1 MDRSVIV
8 LSLIFLLPCGAEV
21 EECSYPCQC
30 TVQPLNCSAGT
41 SLILDS
47 CGCCKVCARQLGDP
61 CSRRAPCD
69 PHKGLYC
76 DFSNIDVASGLC
88 LAQEGS
94 TCDLGG
100 TVYRSGESFQPSCK
114 YQCTCMDGAI
124 GCVPLCADDV
134 RLPSPNCPAPRRVK
148 IPGKCCEEWV
158 CGQSERENLFESGQ
172 AVYGQVPAF
181 SPELNNLQENCL
193 VQTTEWS
200 ACSKSCG
207 MGISTRVTNDNPRC
221 RLEKETRLCMVR
233 PCNLLLEKII
243 KKGKKCLR
251 TPRPEKG
258 LHFEFS
264 GCTSVRAFRPRF
276 CGSCTDGRCCS
287 PHTSTTQDVK
297 FECPEGEVFSRQV
310 MFIRSCLCH
319 HDCPR
324 DNDIFL
330 ATHHRKMTNDY
341 IRMPRS

>member
-1 MDRSVIV
+1 MDRSFIT
-8 LSLIFLLPCGAEV
+8 LSLLFLLPCWAEV

-30 TVQPLNCSAGT
+30 PMQPLICPAGT

-47 CGCCKVCARQLGDP
+47 CGCCKVCAKQLGDP
-61 CSRRAPCD
+61 CSRTAPCD
-69 PHKGLYC
+69 PHRGLYC
-76 DFSNIDVASGLC
+76 DFSNVNFARGVC

-124 GCVPLCADDV
+124 GCVPLCAHDL
-134 RLPSPNCPAPRRVK
+134 RLPSPDCPAPRRVK
-148 IPGKCCEEWV
+148 IPGQCCEEWV
-158 CGQSERENLFESGQ
+158 CGHSERENLFESGQ
-172 AVYGQVPAF
+172 AVYRQVPAY

-200 ACSKSCG
+200 TCSKSCG
-207 MGISTRVTNDNPRC
+207 MGISTRITNDNHRC
-221 RLEKETRLCMVR
+221 HLEKETRLCMVR
-233 PCNLLLEKII
+233 PCDLPLEKII

-251 TPRPEKG
+251 APRSEKS

-264 GCTSVRAFRPRF
+264 GCTSARTFRPRF
-276 CGSCTDGRCCS
+276 CGSCTDGRCCT
-287 PHTSTTQDVK
+287 PNTSTTLDVK
-297 FECPEGEVFSRQV
+297 FKCPEGEVFSRKM

-330 ATHHRKMTNDY
+330 ALHHRKMNNDY
-341 IRMPRS
+341 IRMPPS